1 MIISKGHLSLS
12 IPVKQLKEQYMK
24 VRCSHCGAVVTIDGS
39 KEVEQ
44 KTIDEK
50 AGVIATYAECPE
62 CNGEVCFQVDN
73 MYTIDLAKKLNK
85 QVRKVAELKAQKK
98 FNAALY
104 KETNKNIQKL
114 KFTQSFLEDKY
125 KDKLQIAEVVKDVQV

>member
-1 MIISKGHLSLS
+1 
-12 IPVKQLKEQYMK
+12 MK
-24 VRCSHCGAVVTIDGS
+24 VRCSHCGAVITIDGS
-39 KEVEQ
+39 KDIKQ

-50 AGVIATYAECPE
+50 AGVIAAYAECPE
-62 CNGEVCFQVDN
+62 CKGEVCFQVDN
-73 MYTIDLAKKLNK
+73 IYTINLANKLNK
-85 QVRKVAELKAQKK
+85 QIRKVAELKAQKK
-98 FNAALY
+98 FDAALY

>member
-1 MIISKGHLSLS
+1 
-12 IPVKQLKEQYMK
+12 MK

-39 KEVEQ
+39 KDIEQ
-44 KTIDEK
+44 KTIDERV
-50 AGVIATYAECPE
+50 GVIATYAECPE

-73 MYTIDLAKKLNK
+73 VYTIELARKLDK

-104 KETNKNIQKL
+104 KETSRNIQKL
-114 KFTQSFLEDKY
+114 KFTQAFLENKY
-125 KDKLQIAEVVKDVQV
+125 KDQLQIAEVVKDVQV

>member
-1 MIISKGHLSLS
+1 
-12 IPVKQLKEQYMK
+12 MK

-44 KTIDEK
+44 KIIDEK
-50 AGVIATYAECPE
+50 AGVIAIYAECPE

-85 QVRKVAELKAQKK
+85 QIKKVVELKAQKK

>member
-1 MIISKGHLSLS
+1 
-12 IPVKQLKEQYMK
+12 MK

-39 KEVEQ
+39 KDVEQ

-50 AGVIATYAECPE
+50 AEVIATYAECPE

-73 MYTIDLAKKLNK
+73 MYTIDLANKLNK
-85 QVRKVAELKAQKK
+85 QIKKVAELKAQKK

>member
-12 IPVKQLKEQYMK
+12 IPAKQSKEQYMK
-24 VRCSHCGAVVTIDGS
+24 ARCSHCGAVVTIDGS
-39 KEVEQ
+39 KDVKQ

-50 AGVIATYAECPE
+50 TGVIATYAECPE
-62 CNGEVCFQVDN
+62 CNGEVYFQVYN

-85 QVRKVAELKAQKK
+85 QIRKVAELKAQKK